1 MAGKEDIDRVD
12 VYTRVTNKIIEAIEA
27 GSENGRWEM
36 PWYVP
41 EGMGYPV
48 NAVTGDTYRGVNILA
63 LWVESELRGYTDANW
78 ATYKQWQS
86 VGKQVRKGEKAAIG
100 VVWKPWE
107 PKDGQEQPPEGEE
120 GANHTR
126 MFGRAF
132 CLFNASQIEGYEPP
146 AAPDIPEIPRIETAE
161 MFFASLEADIRHGG
175 AKAFYRPSGDY
186 IQMPPFPAF
195 RDPVAYYATL
205 AHEATHWTGSA
216 SRLDRD
222 LKGRFGDES
231 YAAEELVAEL
241 GAAFL
246 SASLGLTPE
255 PRPDHAMYVQS
266 WLKVLKNDTRA
277 IFTASSLAQKAA
289 DYMHTKQMPTAAP
302 IPISNETATVAS
314 AFAHRHQGVLEF

>member
-1 MAGKEDIDRVD
+1 MAQQYDLDRVD
-12 VYTRVTNKIIEAIEA
+12 VYTRVTSKIVEAIES
-27 GSENGRWEM
+27 GSSGGRWEM

-48 NAVTGDTYRGVNILA
+48 NAITGDAYRGVNILA
-63 LWVESELRGYTDANW
+63 LWVESNLRGYTDPHW

-107 PKDGQEQPPEGEE
+107 PKNGEADPQPSEDDGIRS
-120 GANHTR
+120 R

-132 CLFNASQIEGYEPP
+132 SLFNASQIEGYEPP
-146 AAPDIPEIPRIETAE
+146 PAQDAPEVPRIESAE
-161 MFFASLEADIRHGG
+161 AFFSGLGADIRHGG

-205 AHEATHWTGSA
+205 AHEVTHWTGA
-216 SRLDRD
+216 EARLARD

-255 PRPDHAMYVQS
+255 PRPDHAIYVQS
-266 WLKVLKNDTRA
+266 WLKVLKTDTRA
-277 IFTASSLAQKAA
+277 IFTAASLAQKAA
-289 DYMHTKQMPTAAP
+289 DYLYALQTQEQALRPAQFAARP
-302 IPISNETATVAS
+302 FPSP
-314 AFAHRHQGVLEF
+314 

>member
-1 MAGKEDIDRVD
+1 MAHKDQSDRVD
-12 VYTRVTNKIIEAIEA
+12 VYTRVTNKILEAIEA
-27 GSENGRWEM
+27 GSSEGRWEM

-48 NAVTGDTYRGVNILA
+48 NAVTGDGYRGVNILT
-63 LWVESELRGYTDANW
+63 LWVESQLRGYTDPHW
-78 ATYKQWQS
+78 ATYLQWQS

-107 PKDGQEQPPEGEE
+107 PKDGQEQPAEGDADESRV
-120 GANHTR
+120 R

-132 CLFNASQIEGYEPP
+132 PLFNASQIDGYEPP
-146 AAPDIPEIPRIETAE
+146 VAPDIPEMPRIEPAE
-161 MFFASLEADIRHGG
+161 TFFASLGADIRHGG

-186 IQMPPFPAF
+186 IQMPPFTAF

-205 AHEATHWTGSA
+205 AHEATHWTGA
-216 SRLDRD
+216 ECRLARD

-255 PRPDHAMYVQS
+255 PRPDHAIYVQS
-266 WLKVLKNDTRA
+266 WLKVLKNDSRA

-289 DYMHTKQMPTAAP
+289 DSRPCP
-302 IPISNETATVAS
+302 
-314 AFAHRHQGVLEF
+314 